1 MQLFGLCTMRERVEM
16 RVWEQRDAR
25 RCPTEYRNR
34 QAEPL
39 LHELV
44 PASRRVFRFEEVL
57 AEQACDNWLV
67 FVVNL

>member
-1 MQLFGLCTMRERVEM
+1 MRERVEM

-25 RCPTEYRNR
+25 RCPTEYRNI

-44 PASRRVFRFEEVL
+44 PAFRRVFRFEEML
-57 AEQACDNWLV
+57 AGSASVKMRLRADPKKITDHT
-67 FVVNL
+67 

>member
-1 MQLFGLCTMRERVEM
+1 MRERVEM

-39 LHELV
+39 PV
-44 PASRRVFRFEEVL
+44 YFGTRARTCFYRRVFRFEEVL
-57 AEQACDNWLV
+57 AEQPVTTCWSL
-67 FVVNL
+67 L

>member
-1 MQLFGLCTMRERVEM
+1 MRERVEM
-16 RVWEQRDAR
+16 RVRRVRCGSKTLGAAR
-25 RCPTEYRNR
+25 PNTEIDRE
-34 QAEPL
+34 AGPL